1 MRNILIAVF
10 ALVLVASLANAQLAS
25 SASSGLYTVE
35 VVGNLAVAAN
45 DGEVTGL
52 SPGYTYTVNP
62 DVNGAFGG
70 IGGVPVTPQ
79 ITGNEGATPMEF
91 DVTADAGTT
100 VQVTFE
106 LPTVL
111 TGQGIGG
118 ALKCS
123 FGPQSLYYAET
134 GQLLNPAVPNVL
146 TSGAGGGGQYTLFLG
161 MTVVIPGNTATD
173 IYQGVVSCTASIT
186 GL

>member
-10 ALVLVASLANAQLAS
+10 ALVLLASLAHAQLAS
-25 SASSGLYTVE
+25 QAASALYTVE
-35 VVGNLAVAAN
+35 VVGNLAIAAN
-45 DGEVTGL
+45 DGEVDAL

-62 DVNGAFGG
+62 DAAGAFGG
-70 IGGVPVTPQ
+70 SGAPITPQ
-79 ITGNEGATPMEF
+79 ITGNEAATPMEF
-91 DVTADAGTT
+91 DVTADAGTA

-111 TGQGIGG
+111 TGQGVGG

-123 FGPQSLYYAET
+123 FGAQSLYLAET

-146 TSGAGGGGQYTLFLG
+146 TSGAGGAGTYTLFLG
-161 MTVVIPGNTATD
+161 ITVVVPANTATD